1 MQNSCDL
8 VIKNGSVVIPKVGIV
23 NTNIMIEN
31 GKIKDLSK
39 SLNNISYS
47 KSIDATGK
55 YILPGLID
63 PHVHYGVYTPI
74 EKAARTES
82 KSAAIGGITTMIRM
96 LRLYSN
102 YQHNI
107 ENQINTSKKNHIV
120 DFTIHPSI
128 LINQHLDDISCL
140 VNNIGINSFKVYMNL
155 GSNLNNIHM
164 DLNPNEKEIRSG
176 KVKVTDDFLEKIVKI
191 TSSFNGMLL
200 VHAEDPEICYTEI
213 KKEIIDKD
221 KGKNI
226 NKNKQNNSTLEN
238 NEEED
243 FVRSRINQSI
253 IGESINKKEEDS
265 NFQSKRKIDTNINN
279 NKKIIRKI
287 KKDIDKKQHNKEEEE
302 KKENQIL
309 VEEENLLKLW
319 SRCRPTQAEVKSI
332 KKVAELG
339 RKYNSN
345 IYFVHIGSSAAI
357 DAIIHEKEQGKCN
370 LYIETCPHYL
380 THTYDFND
388 LRGKVVPPLRSK
400 HDVQS
405 VWYALK
411 NGIID
416 TIGTDHVANK
426 LSIKLNPDGDLLETL
441 SGFPGIATM
450 LPVLLSE
457 GVNKGRIN
465 LERVAEVT
473 SYNTSRIFGLYPQ
486 KGSIEKDSDAD
497 LVIVDLNVTKKVT
510 PDLLKSYSDYT
521 IYDGWNLSGWPIAT
535 IVRGNVVMENF
546 IVDETFYGYGKFL
559 PRFKS

>member
-8 VIKNGSVVIPKVGIV
+8 LIKNGSVVIPKVGIT

-39 SLNNISYS
+39 SINNISYS

-55 YILPGLID
+55 FILPGLID

-74 EKAARTES
+74 EHAAKTES
-82 KSAAIGGITTMIRM
+82 KSAAIGGVTTMIRM

-102 YQHNI
+102 YRNNI
-107 ENQINTSKKNHIV
+107 KKQIEASEKNHII
-120 DFTIHPSI
+120 DFTIHCSI
-128 LINQHLDDISCL
+128 LINQHLDDIPHL
-140 VNNIGINSFKVYMNL
+140 VRDIGINSFKVYMNL

-164 DLNPNEKEIRSG
+164 DLNPMEEEIRSG
-176 KVKVTDDFLEKIVKI
+176 KVEITDDFLEKIVKI
-191 TSSFNGMLL
+191 TSSFNSILL
-200 VHAEDPEICYTEI
+200 VHAEDPDICYTEI

-221 KGKNI
+221 K
-226 NKNKQNNSTLEN
+226 NKNNKLTQEN
-238 NEEED
+238 NEN
-243 FVRSRINQSI
+243 FIVPAGNQQQSI
-253 IGESINKKEEDS
+253 IGESIKKDNDFPSE
-265 NFQSKRKIDTNINN
+265 KKLNN
-279 NKKIIRKI
+279 NNNNNGIRHI
-287 KKDIDKKQHNKEEEE
+287 KKDVSKREH

-309 VEEENLLKLW
+309 VETNLLKLW
-319 SRCRPTQAEVKSI
+319 SRCRPSHSEVKSI
-332 KKVAELG
+332 KKMGELG

-357 DAIIHEKEQGKCN
+357 DAIIHEKEQGRCN

-380 THTYDFND
+380 THTYEFND

-405 VWYALK
+405 VWYALR

-426 LSIKLNPDGDLLETL
+426 LSFKLNPNGDLLESL

-465 LERVAEVT
+465 LERVTEVT
-473 SYNTSRIFGLYPQ
+473 SYNTSRIFGLYPK
-486 KGSIEKDSDAD
+486 KGSIQKESDAD
-497 LVIVDLNVTKKVT
+497 LVIVDLNLTKKVT
-510 PDLLKSYSDYT
+510 PELLQSYSDYT
-521 IYDGWNLSGWPIAT
+521 IYDGWNLSGWPITT

-546 IVDETFYGYGKFL
+546 KVDETFYGYGKFL
-559 PRFKS
+559 PKFKN

>member
-8 VIKNGSVVIPKVGIV
+8 LIKNGSVVIPKVGIT

-39 SLNNISYS
+39 SINNISYS

-55 YILPGLID
+55 FILPGLID

-74 EKAARTES
+74 EHAAKTES
-82 KSAAIGGITTMIRM
+82 KSAAIGGVTTMIRM

-102 YQHNI
+102 YRNNI
-107 ENQINTSKKNHIV
+107 KKQIEASEKNHII
-120 DFTIHPSI
+120 DFTIHCSI
-128 LINQHLDDISCL
+128 LINQHLDDIPHL
-140 VNNIGINSFKVYMNL
+140 VRDIGINSFKVYMNL

-164 DLNPNEKEIRSG
+164 DLNPMEEEIRSG
-176 KVKVTDDFLEKIVKI
+176 KVEITDDFLEKIVKI
-191 TSSFNGMLL
+191 TSSFNSILL
-200 VHAEDPEICYTEI
+200 VHAEDPDICYTEI

-221 KGKNI
+221 K
-226 NKNKQNNSTLEN
+226 NKNNKLTQEN
-238 NEEED
+238 NEN
-243 FVRSRINQSI
+243 FIVPAGNQQQSI
-253 IGESINKKEEDS
+253 IGESIKKDNDFPSE
-265 NFQSKRKIDTNINN
+265 KKLNN
-279 NKKIIRKI
+279 NNNNNGIRHI
-287 KKDIDKKQHNKEEEE
+287 KKDVSKREH

-309 VEEENLLKLW
+309 VETNLLKLW
-319 SRCRPTQAEVKSI
+319 SRCRPSHSEVKSI
-332 KKVAELG
+332 KKMGELG

-357 DAIIHEKEQGKCN
+357 DAIIHEKEQGRCN

-380 THTYDFND
+380 THTYEFND

-405 VWYALK
+405 VWYALR

-426 LSIKLNPDGDLLETL
+426 LSLKLNPNGDLLESL

-465 LERVAEVT
+465 LERVTEVT
-473 SYNTSRIFGLYPQ
+473 SYNTSRIFGLYPK
-486 KGSIEKDSDAD
+486 KGSIQKESDAD
-497 LVIVDLNVTKKVT
+497 LVIVDLNLTKKVT
-510 PDLLKSYSDYT
+510 PELLQSYSDYT
-521 IYDGWNLSGWPIAT
+521 IYDGWNLSGWPITT

-546 IVDETFYGYGKFL
+546 KVDETFYGYGKFL
-559 PRFKS
+559 PKFKN

>member
-8 VIKNGSVVIPKVGIV
+8 LIKNGSVVIPKVGII

-74 EKAARTES
+74 ENAAKTES

-102 YQHNI
+102 YRNNI
-107 ENQINTSKKNHIV
+107 KKQIETSEKNHII
-120 DFTIHPSI
+120 DFTIHCSI
-128 LINQHLDDISCL
+128 LINQHLDDIPYL
-140 VNNIGINSFKVYMNL
+140 VHTIGINSFKVYMNL

-164 DLNPNEKEIRSG
+164 DLNPMEKEIRSG
-176 KVKVTDDFLEKIVKI
+176 KVEITDDFLEKIVKTI
-191 TSSFNGMLL
+191 SSFKSVLL
-200 VHAEDPEICYTEI
+200 VHAEDPNICYTEI

-221 KGKNI
+221 KDKL
-226 NKNKQNNSTLEN
+226 KDNNLRLEN
-238 NEEED
+238 NENFID
-243 FVRSRINQSI
+243 PSYQQSVT
-253 IGESINKKEEDS
+253 GESIKKDS
-265 NFQSKRKIDTNINN
+265 DFQREKKIDNN
-279 NKKIIRKI
+279 NNNNNNNDGIINIKDVSKI
-287 KKDIDKKQHNKEEEE
+287 QH
-302 KKENQIL
+302 KENQIS
-309 VEEENLLKLW
+309 VEANVLKLW
-319 SRCRPTQAEVKSI
+319 SRCRPPHSEVKSI
-332 KKVAELG
+332 KKVGELG

-357 DAIIHEKEQGKCN
+357 DAIIHEKEQGRCN

-405 VWYALK
+405 VWYALR

-426 LSIKLNPDGDLLETL
+426 LSLKLNPNGDLLESL

-465 LERVAEVT
+465 LERVTEVT
-473 SYNTSRIFGLYPQ
+473 SYNASRIFGLYPK
-486 KGSIEKDSDAD
+486 KGSIQKESDAD
-497 LVIVDLNVTKKVT
+497 LVIVDLDLTKKVT
-510 PDLLKSYSDYT
+510 PELLQSYSDYT

-559 PRFKS
+559 SKFKH

>member
-8 VIKNGSVVIPKVGIV
+8 LIKNGSVVIPKVGIT

-39 SLNNISYS
+39 SINNISYS

-55 YILPGLID
+55 FILPGLID

-74 EKAARTES
+74 EHAAKTES
-82 KSAAIGGITTMIRM
+82 KSAAIGGVTTMIRM

-102 YQHNI
+102 YRNNI
-107 ENQINTSKKNHIV
+107 KKQIEASEKNHII
-120 DFTIHPSI
+120 DFTIHCSI
-128 LINQHLDDISCL
+128 LINQHLDDIPHL
-140 VNNIGINSFKVYMNL
+140 VRDIGINSFKVYMNL

-164 DLNPNEKEIRSG
+164 DLNPMEEEIRSG
-176 KVKVTDDFLEKIVKI
+176 KVEITDDFLEKIVKI
-191 TSSFNGMLL
+191 TSSFNSILL
-200 VHAEDPEICYTEI
+200 VHAEDPDICYTEI

-221 KGKNI
+221 K
-226 NKNKQNNSTLEN
+226 NKNNKLTQEN
-238 NEEED
+238 NEN
-243 FVRSRINQSI
+243 FIVPAGNQQQSI
-253 IGESINKKEEDS
+253 IGESIKKDNDFPSE
-265 NFQSKRKIDTNINN
+265 KKLNN
-279 NKKIIRKI
+279 NNNNNGIRHI
-287 KKDIDKKQHNKEEEE
+287 KKDVSKREH

-309 VEEENLLKLW
+309 VETNLLKLW
-319 SRCRPTQAEVKSI
+319 SRCRPSHSEVKSI
-332 KKVAELG
+332 KKMGELG

-357 DAIIHEKEQGKCN
+357 DAIIHEKEQGRCN

-380 THTYDFND
+380 THTYEFND

-405 VWYALK
+405 VWYALR

-426 LSIKLNPDGDLLETL
+426 LSFKLNPNGDLLESL

-465 LERVAEVT
+465 LERVTEVT
-473 SYNTSRIFGLYPQ
+473 SYNTSRIFGLYPK
-486 KGSIEKDSDAD
+486 KGSIQKESDAD
-497 LVIVDLNVTKKVT
+497 LVIVDLNLTKKVT
-510 PDLLKSYSDYT
+510 PELLQSYSDYT

-546 IVDETFYGYGKFL
+546 KVDETFYGYGKFL
-559 PRFKS
+559 PKFKN

>member
-8 VIKNGSVVIPKVGIV
+8 LIKNGSVVIPKVGII
-23 NTNIMIEN
+23 NTDILIEN

-74 EKAARTES
+74 ENAAKTES
-82 KSAAIGGITTMIRM
+82 KSAAIGGVTTMIRM

-102 YQHNI
+102 YRDNI
-107 ENQINTSKKNHIV
+107 KKQIEASEKNHII
-120 DFTIHPSI
+120 DFTIHCSI
-128 LINQHLDDISCL
+128 LINQHLDDIPYL
-140 VNNIGINSFKVYMNL
+140 VHNIGINSFKVYMNL

-164 DLNPNEKEIRSG
+164 DLNPKEEQIRSG
-176 KVKVTDDFLEKIVKI
+176 KVEITDEFLEKIVKI
-191 TSSFNGMLL
+191 TSSFNGILL
-200 VHAEDPEICYTEI
+200 VHAEDPNICYTEI

-221 KGKNI
+221 K
-226 NKNKQNNSTLEN
+226 
-238 NEEED
+238 
-243 FVRSRINQSI
+243 
-253 IGESINKKEEDS
+253 KKD
-265 NFQSKRKIDTNINN
+265 NN
-279 NKKIIRKI
+279 NNNYGIIDI
-287 KKDIDKKQHNKEEEE
+287 KNGHKRQH
-302 KKENQIL
+302 KENQIL
-309 VEEENLLKLW
+309 IKANLLKLW
-319 SRCRPTQAEVKSI
+319 SQCRPPHSEVKSI
-332 KKVAELG
+332 KKVGELG

-357 DAIIHEKEQGKCN
+357 DAIIHEKERGRCN
-370 LYIETCPHYL
+370 IYIETCPHYL

-400 HDVQS
+400 HDMQS
-405 VWYALK
+405 VWYALR

-426 LSIKLNPDGDLLETL
+426 LSLKLNPNGDLLESL

-450 LPVLLSE
+450 LPVLISE

-465 LERVAEVT
+465 LERVTEVT
-473 SYNTSRIFGLYPQ
+473 SYNASRIFGLYPQ
-486 KGSIEKDSDAD
+486 KGSIQKESDAD
-497 LVIVDLNVTKKVT
+497 LVIVDLDLTKKVT
-510 PDLLKSYSDYT
+510 PELLQSYSDYT
-521 IYDGWNLSGWPIAT
+521 IYDGWNLSGWPITT

-559 PRFKS
+559 PKFKH

>member
-39 SLNNISYS
+39 SLNNINYS
-47 KSIDATGK
+47 KSIDATGN
-55 YILPGLID
+55 YILPRLID

-82 KSAAIGGITTMIRM
+82 KSAAIGGVTTMIRM

-107 ENQINTSKKNHIV
+107 KKQIDTSKKNHIV

-128 LINQHLDDISCL
+128 LINQHLDDISYL

-164 DLNPNEKEIRSG
+164 DLNPMENEIRSG
-176 KVKVTDDFLEKIVKI
+176 KVEITDDFLEKIVKI

-221 KGKNI
+221 KDKD
-226 NKNKQNNSTLEN
+226 KKNNSILKN
-238 NEEED
+238 NED
-243 FVRSRINQSI
+243 LVVSSVNQSI
-253 IGESINKKEEDS
+253 IGDSIKKEGSD
-265 NFQSKRKIDTNINN
+265 FQNERKIDNNNNN
-279 NKKIIRKI
+279 NKIRKI
-287 KKDIDKKQHNKEEEE
+287 KNGDKKQHNKEENKILVKEE
-302 KKENQIL
+302 KEEEEEKEN
-309 VEEENLLKLW
+309 NLLKLW
-319 SRCRPTQAEVKSI
+319 SLCRPTQAEVKSI
-332 KKVAELG
+332 KKAAKLG

-380 THTYDFND
+380 THTYDFKD

-400 HDVQS
+400 YDVQS

-411 NGIID
+411 NNIID
-416 TIGTDHVANK
+416 TIGTDHVANT
-426 LSIKLNPDGDLLETL
+426 LSLKLNPNGDLLESL

-497 LVIVDLNVTKKVT
+497 LVIVNLNLTKKVT
-510 PDLLKSYSDYT
+510 PDLLQSYSDYT
-521 IYDGWNLSGWPIAT
+521 IYDGWNLCGWPIAT

-546 IVDETFYGYGKFL
+546 IVNEKFYGYGKFL
-559 PRFKS
+559 PRFKH

>member
-8 VIKNGSVVIPKVGIV
+8 LIKNGSVVIPKVGII

-74 EKAARTES
+74 ENAAKTES
-82 KSAAIGGITTMIRM
+82 KSAAIGGVTTMIRM

-102 YQHNI
+102 YRNNI
-107 ENQINTSKKNHIV
+107 KKQIETSEKNHII
-120 DFTIHPSI
+120 DFTLHCSI
-128 LINQHLDDISCL
+128 LINEHLDDISYL
-140 VNNIGINSFKVYMNL
+140 VHNIGINSFKVYMNL

-164 DLNPNEKEIRSG
+164 DLNPKEEQIRSG
-176 KVKVTDDFLEKIVKI
+176 KVEITDEFLEKTIKI

-200 VHAEDPEICYTEI
+200 VHAEDPNICYNEI

-221 KGKNI
+221 K
-226 NKNKQNNSTLEN
+226 NKDNNNNNLTAEHNEN
-238 NEEED
+238 FIVSGNHQT
-243 FVRSRINQSI
+243 IT
-253 IGESINKKEEDS
+253 GESIKTDS
-265 NFQSKRKIDTNINN
+265 DFESEKKIDNN
-279 NKKIIRKI
+279 NNNNNGIINI
-287 KKDIDKKQHNKEEEE
+287 KNGHKRQH
-302 KKENQIL
+302 KENQIL
-309 VEEENLLKLW
+309 IEANLLKLW
-319 SRCRPTQAEVKSI
+319 SRCRPTHSEVKSI
-332 KKVAELG
+332 KKVGELG

-357 DAIIHEKEQGKCN
+357 DAIIHEKEQGRCN
-370 LYIETCPHYL
+370 IYIETCPHYL

-405 VWYALK
+405 VWYALR

-426 LSIKLNPDGDLLETL
+426 LSLKLSPNGDLLESL

-457 GVNKGRIN
+457 GVNKGRID
-465 LERVAEVT
+465 LERVTEVT
-473 SYNTSRIFGLYPQ
+473 SYNTSRIFGLYPT
-486 KGSIEKDSDAD
+486 KGTIQRESDAD
-497 LVIVDLNVTKKVT
+497 LVIVDLNLTKKVT
-510 PDLLKSYSDYT
+510 PELLQSYSDYT
-521 IYDGWNLSGWPIAT
+521 IYDGWNLSGWPITT

-559 PRFKS
+559 PKFKN

>member
-8 VIKNGSVVIPKVGIV
+8 LIKNGSVVIPKVGII

-74 EKAARTES
+74 ENAAKTES
-82 KSAAIGGITTMIRM
+82 KSAAIGGVTTMIRM

-102 YQHNI
+102 YRNNI
-107 ENQINTSKKNHIV
+107 KKQIEASEKNHII
-120 DFTIHPSI
+120 DFTMHCSI
-128 LINQHLDDISCL
+128 LINEHLDDISYL
-140 VNNIGINSFKVYMNL
+140 VHNIGINSFKVYMNL

-164 DLNPNEKEIRSG
+164 DLNPKEEQIRSG
-176 KVKVTDDFLEKIVKI
+176 KVEITDEFLEKIVKI
-191 TSSFNGMLL
+191 TSSFNGILL
-200 VHAEDPEICYTEI
+200 VHAEDPNICYNEI

-221 KGKNI
+221 K
-226 NKNKQNNSTLEN
+226 NKDNNNNNLTAEHNEN
-238 NEEED
+238 
-243 FVRSRINQSI
+243 FIVSGNQQTI
-253 IGESINKKEEDS
+253 TGESIKTDIEFESEK
-265 NFQSKRKIDTNINN
+265 KIDNN
-279 NKKIIRKI
+279 NNNNNNGIINI
-287 KKDIDKKQHNKEEEE
+287 KNGHKKQN
-302 KKENQIL
+302 KENQIL
-309 VEEENLLKLW
+309 VEANLLKLW
-319 SRCRPTQAEVKSI
+319 SRCRPPHSEVTSI
-332 KKVAELG
+332 KKVGELG

-357 DAIIHEKEQGKCN
+357 DAIIHEKEQGRCN

-405 VWYALK
+405 VWYALR

-426 LSIKLNPDGDLLETL
+426 LSLKLSPNGDLLESL

-465 LERVAEVT
+465 LERVTEVT
-473 SYNTSRIFGLYPQ
+473 SYNTSRIFGLYPT
-486 KGSIEKDSDAD
+486 KGTIQRESDAD
-497 LVIVDLNVTKKVT
+497 LVIVDLNLTKKVT
-510 PDLLKSYSDYT
+510 PELLQSYSDYT
-521 IYDGWNLSGWPIAT
+521 IYDGWNLSGWPITT

-546 IVDETFYGYGKFL
+546 IVDENFYGYGKFL
-559 PRFKS
+559 PKFKH

>member
-8 VIKNGSVVIPKVGIV
+8 LIKNGSVVIPKVGIT

-39 SLNNISYS
+39 SINNISYS

-55 YILPGLID
+55 FILPGLID

-74 EKAARTES
+74 EHAAKTES
-82 KSAAIGGITTMIRM
+82 KSAAIGGVTTMIRM

-102 YQHNI
+102 YRNNI
-107 ENQINTSKKNHIV
+107 KKQIEASEKNHII
-120 DFTIHPSI
+120 DFTIHCSI
-128 LINQHLDDISCL
+128 LINQHLDDIPHL
-140 VNNIGINSFKVYMNL
+140 VRDIGINSFKVYMNL

-164 DLNPNEKEIRSG
+164 DLNPMEEEIRSG
-176 KVKVTDDFLEKIVKI
+176 KVEITDDFLEKIVKI
-191 TSSFNGMLL
+191 TSSFNSKLL
-200 VHAEDPEICYTEI
+200 VHAEDPDICYTEI

-221 KGKNI
+221 K
-226 NKNKQNNSTLEN
+226 NKNNKLTQEN
-238 NEEED
+238 NEN
-243 FVRSRINQSI
+243 FIVPAGNQQQSI
-253 IGESINKKEEDS
+253 IGESIKKDNDFPSE
-265 NFQSKRKIDTNINN
+265 KKLNN
-279 NKKIIRKI
+279 NNNNNGIRHI
-287 KKDIDKKQHNKEEEE
+287 KKDVSKREH

-309 VEEENLLKLW
+309 VETNLLKLW
-319 SRCRPTQAEVKSI
+319 SRCRPSHSEVKSI
-332 KKVAELG
+332 KKMGELG

-357 DAIIHEKEQGKCN
+357 DAIIHEKEQGRCN

-380 THTYDFND
+380 THTYEFND

-405 VWYALK
+405 VWYALR

-426 LSIKLNPDGDLLETL
+426 LSFKLNPNGDLLESL

-465 LERVAEVT
+465 LERVTEVT
-473 SYNTSRIFGLYPQ
+473 SYNTSRIFGLYPK
-486 KGSIEKDSDAD
+486 KGSIQKESDAD
-497 LVIVDLNVTKKVT
+497 LVIVDLNLTKKVT
-510 PDLLKSYSDYT
+510 PELLQSYSDYT

-546 IVDETFYGYGKFL
+546 KVDETFYGYGKFL
-559 PRFKS
+559 PKFKN